1 MDISKPLI
9 QTDSY
14 TMNKDNDY
22 IHHQNNNSDGSNRN
36 IPIINEKVKLIKLG
50 PLQFKK
56 NRITK
61 SLNKL

>member
-1 MDISKPLI
+1 
-9 QTDSY
+9 
-14 TMNKDNDY
+14 MNKDNDY